1 MGFNALLFGSGE
13 STTLVTVATVVV
25 LAIGAQWVAW
35 RVRIPAILLLLT
47 IGFVAGPVSTLL
59 SPDGAA
65 FLNPDDLIGTDLLFP
80 VVSLAVALILFEG
93 GLSLHLADL
102 REAGGVIRNLCTA
115 GAVVTGLLATLAAY
129 YLLDAGFAVSLILG
143 CMLVVTGPTVIGP
156 MIRHI
161 RPAERV
167 GTIAKWEGIVIDPVG
182 ATLGILA
189 LASVEAVEMGTSG
202 PMSAV
207 VIGLIKTIVYGGAI
221 GVAAAWAALFCMRR
235 YWIPDHLQSP
245 VLLMLVVG
253 CFALADVLQ
262 AESGLLAVTLMGVV
276 MVNQKSVSLK
286 HVIEFKEN
294 LRVLLISLL
303 FIVLAARI
311 KLETLDDLGWQSV
324 AFVAVLMLVIRPASV
339 FASTVKSGLSWQE
352 KLFLSWL
359 APRGIVAAA
368 LASVF
373 AITLQE
379 LEKGLSGEPVLLQP
393 GAAAKLEPV
402 TFLVIV
408 VTVTVYGLT
417 AGPLAKRLGLSASNP
432 QGILFASAHPGAR
445 AIAKAVQEAGFNVL
459 MVDSNRNNVHVARME
474 DLPAVYASILSEPVM
489 EELDLAGIGRLLA
502 LTRNDEINALAAFRF
517 VEAFGRSEVY
527 RLRAANVGPARTETS
542 GEVLH
547 GRRLFGDDATY
558 SYLDERFDGGAVVK
572 RTKLTAEFDYGAFRE
587 LYGQSAL
594 ALFTV
599 TATGNLMVNTSDQ
612 PLAPGPGDTVIAV
625 VDADNDKTPA

>member
-1 MGFNALLFGSGE
+1 MDFTKFLFASSE
-13 STTLVTVATVVV
+13 SSTLVTVASIVV
-25 LAIGAQWVAW
+25 LAIGAQWLAW
-35 RVRIPAILLLLT
+35 RVRVPAILLLLS
-47 IGFVAGPVSTLL
+47 IGFIAGPVT
-59 SPDGAA
+59 G
-65 FLNPDDLIGTDLLFP
+65 FLNPNDLIGEDLLFP

-102 REAGGVIRNLCTA
+102 REAGGVIRNLCTI
-115 GAVVTGLLATLAAY
+115 GALLTGMLTALAAF
-129 YLLDAGFAVSLILG
+129 YLLDMGFAVSLILG

-161 RPAERV
+161 RPAGRV

-202 PMSAV
+202 PTSAV
-207 VIGLIKTIVYGGAI
+207 VFGLIKTIVYGGAI
-221 GVAAAWAALFCMRR
+221 GVIAAAAALFCMRR

-253 CFALADVLQ
+253 CFALANVLQ
-262 AESGLLAVTLMGVV
+262 AESGLFAVTLMGVV

-311 KLETLDDLGWQSV
+311 QLETLDDLGWRSI
-324 AFVAVLMLVIRPASV
+324 AFVAALMLVIRPASV
-339 FASTVKSGLSWQE
+339 FVSTIKSGLSWQE
-352 KLFLSWL
+352 RLFLSWL

-373 AITLQE
+373 AIALQE
-379 LEKGLSGEPVLLQP
+379 LEKSLTHEPVLLQT

-408 VTVTVYGLT
+408 ATVTIYGLT

-445 AIAKAVQEAGFNVL
+445 AIAKAVHEAGFPIL
-459 MVDSNRNNVHVARME
+459 MVDINRNNVNVARME
-474 DLPAVYASILSEPVM
+474 KLPAVYASILSEPVM

-502 LTRNDEINALAAFRF
+502 LTHNDEINALAAFRF
-517 VEAFGRSEVY
+517 GEVFGRSEVY
-527 RLRAANVGPARTETS
+527 RLRAASVGPSRTETA
-542 GEVLH
+542 GELLH
-547 GRRLFGDDATY
+547 GRRLFAEDATY
-558 SYLDERFDGGAVVK
+558 NDLDARFDAGAIVK
-572 RTKLTAEFDYGAFRE
+572 RTKLTPEFDYEAFRKM
-587 LYGQSAL
+587 YGPSAL
-594 ALFTV
+594 VLFTI
-599 TATGNLMVNTSDQ
+599 AANGNLLINTTDQ
-612 PLAPGPGDTVIAV
+612 PLIPTTGDTVIAL
-625 VDADNDKTPA
+625 VDVADQEVPA